1 MKRRSGS
8 TVKLIGFLL
17 AAGVLPLILLGAIAF
32 EMSKRIVTEQA
43 EVENTRLLSSFASY
57 FNLYQDQVA
66 DLAASVAGN
75 AEVGQALRRADEQS
89 ADAFN
94 ALELR
99 ARIGYILNSY
109 VRVKGLV
116 SINVFSRHGARF
128 QVGETLDVS
137 PVNTAQVS
145 QLLQEASAASTPT
158 LWRGVFDNINT
169 RSEAK
174 KAISVTRVIQH
185 FSPVTGKSDA
195 VGVLVISLNNDL
207 MNSFLQGAPLAPASQ
222 LMGVDAQGRITL
234 HSDPRQFG
242 QPVLPAL
249 LALMRSPVAV
259 PRLVLDGQ
267 NVLMQVIPA
276 HNQQDM
282 LAVIKPSYLLTQK
295 VNQLAV
301 FTLGLVLLA
310 VLAVLALAWAFTR
323 SVVSPIR
330 AVSLG
335 FGQIANHSAQQVPLP
350 IGKATEEIAQLI
362 QGYNNHLLAL
372 QSQAA
377 AAAELR
383 HAKNEAETAN
393 LAKSR
398 FLAMMSHEIR
408 TPMNGI
414 LGMAQLL
421 LTPRLSERDRLDY
434 ARTVL
439 SSGQSLLGLLND
451 ILDLSKI
458 EAGKFQLDLTEVDPA
473 ELLAQTQALFS
484 GAAKNKSLTLT
495 CTWQGPTMRRY
506 RTDGH
511 RLRQMLA
518 NLAGNAIKFTAAG
531 QVQVQASEVA
541 QTGGSALLEFAVT
554 DTGPGIA
561 ADKLDLLFKPFS
573 QTDSSTTRE
582 FGGSGLGLSIVSSLA
597 KLLGGEVGVDSQ
609 LGQGTRFWFRVRCEV
624 LADGPPSQPPV
635 AIGPLAARQA
645 DSAAPSNQVTPA
657 LQGRVLVVEDNAV
670 NRMVI
675 KGLLAQTGVT
685 VAVSHDGQEALL
697 RIQNGGRFDVILM
710 DLQMPVMD
718 GYTATIAIRQWQ
730 AQAGQ
735 PHTPIIALTADAF
748 EEDRQRCLAVGMN
761 DFLTKPIALRA
772 LMATL
777 QPHLP
782 QRA

>member
-1 MKRRSGS
+1 MKKRSS
-8 TVKLIGFLL
+8 FTVKLIGYLL
-17 AAGVLPLILLGAIAF
+17 AAGVLPVILLGAIAF
-32 EMSKRIVTEQA
+32 EVSKRIVTEQA

-57 FNLYQDQVA
+57 FNLYQDQVE

-75 AEVGQALRRADEQS
+75 AEVGQALRRADDNS

-94 ALELR
+94 TLELR

-116 SINVFSRHGARF
+116 SINVFSRNGARF
-128 QVGETLDVS
+128 QVGETLNVS
-137 PVNTAQVS
+137 PVDTAQVHA
-145 QLLQEASAASTPT
+145 LLQEVSAASTAT

-169 RSEAK
+169 RSDVK
-174 KAISVTRVIQH
+174 KVISVTRVIQH
-185 FSPVTGKSDA
+185 FSPVTGTSNA
-195 VGVLVISLNNDL
+195 VGVLVISLNNDI
-207 MNSFLQGAPLAPASQ
+207 MNSFLQGAPLEPGSQ

-242 QPVLPAL
+242 QAVLPAL
-249 LALMRSPVAV
+249 LALMRAPQAV

-267 NVLMQVIPA
+267 EVLMQVVPA
-276 HNQQDM
+276 RTQQGL

-301 FTLGLVLLA
+301 LTLGLVLLA
-310 VLAVLALAWAFTR
+310 LLAVLALAWAFAR
-323 SVVSPIR
+323 SVVAPIR

-335 FGQIANHSAQQVPLP
+335 FGKIANHSADQAPLP
-350 IGKATEEIAQLI
+350 IGQATEEIAQLI
-362 QGYNNHLLAL
+362 QGYNDHLLAL
-372 QSQAA
+372 KTQAA

-383 HAKNEAETAN
+383 QAKNEAEAAN

-398 FLAMMSHEIR
+398 FLAIMSHEIR

-421 LTPRLSERDRLDY
+421 LTPQLGERDRLDY

-439 SSGQSLLGLLND
+439 SSGQSLLSLLND

-484 GAAKNKSLTLT
+484 GAAKNKSLTLS
-495 CTWQGPTMRRY
+495 CSWQGPARRRY

-518 NLAGNAIKFTAAG
+518 NLVGNAIKFTATG
-531 QVQVQASEVA
+531 QIQVQASEIVLE
-541 QTGGSALLEFAVT
+541 GGSALLEFAVT
-554 DTGPGIA
+554 DTGIGIA
-561 ADKLDLLFKPFS
+561 ADKIDLLFKPFS
-573 QTDSSTTRE
+573 QADSSTTRQ
-582 FGGSGLGLSIVSSLA
+582 FGGSGLGLSIVNSLA
-597 KLLGGEVGVDSQ
+597 RLMGGEVGVDSQ
-609 LGQGTRFWFRVRCEV
+609 AGHGARFWLRVRCDV
-624 LADGPPSQPPV
+624 LADGPAPQLPLPDQPQPE
-635 AIGPLAARQA
+635 RQA
-645 DSAAPSNQVTPA
+645 DTAEARSRVAPA

-670 NRMVI
+670 NCMVI
-675 KGLLAQTGVT
+675 EGLLAQMGLA
-685 VAVSHDGQEALL
+685 VAIAQDGQEALL
-697 RIQNGGRFDVILM
+697 RIQNGGRFEVILM

-718 GYTATIAIRQWQ
+718 GYAATSAIRQWETQ
-730 AQAGQ
+730 GGH

-772 LMATL
+772 LVVAL
-777 QPHLP
+777 QAHLP

>member
-1 MKRRSGS
+1 MNKRSSS
-8 TVKLIGFLL
+8 TVKLIGYLL

-43 EVENTRLLSSFASY
+43 EMENTRLLSSFASY
-57 FNLYQDQVA
+57 LNLYHDQVD

-75 AEVGQALRRADEQS
+75 AEVGQALRRADDQS

-145 QLLQEASAASTPT
+145 QLLEEASDASTPT

-169 RSEAK
+169 RSEEK

-207 MNSFLQGAPLAPASQ
+207 MNSFLQGAPLAPGSQ

-249 LALMRSPVAV
+249 LALMRAPAAV

-267 NVLMQVIPA
+267 KVLMQVIPA

-335 FGQIANHSAQQVPLP
+335 FGQIASHSAQQVPLP

-377 AAAELR
+377 AVAELR
-383 HAKNEAETAN
+383 QAKNEAEAAN

-398 FLAMMSHEIR
+398 FLAIMSHEIR

-421 LTPRLSERDRLDY
+421 LTPRLNERDRLDY

-458 EAGKFQLDLTEVDPA
+458 EAGKFQLDLAEVDPA

-484 GAAKNKSLTLT
+484 GAAKNKSLALT
-495 CTWQGPTMRRY
+495 CAWQGPARRRY

-511 RLRQMLA
+511 RLRQMLS
-518 NLAGNAIKFTAAG
+518 NLVGNAIKFTAAG
-531 QVQVQASEVA
+531 QIQVQASEIA
-541 QTGGSALLEFAVT
+541 RTGASALLEFAVT

-561 ADKLDLLFKPFS
+561 ADKLGALFKPFS
-573 QTDSSTTRE
+573 QADSSTTRQ
-582 FGGSGLGLSIVSSLA
+582 FGGTGLGLSIVSSLA

-609 LGQGTRFWFRVRCEV
+609 LGQGARFWFRVRCEV
-624 LADGPPSQPPV
+624 LADGPPPQPSV
-635 AIGPLAARQA
+635 AGDPHAVRQA
-645 DSAAPSNQVTPA
+645 DSAEGSNRVAPA

-675 KGLLAQTGVT
+675 EGLLARTGVA

-718 GYTATIAIRQWQ
+718 GYTATIAIRQWE
-730 AQAGQ
+730 AQARQ

-761 DFLTKPIALRA
+761 NFLTKPIALRA
-772 LMATL
+772 LVAAL
-777 QPHLP
+777 RPHLP
-782 QRA
+782 Q